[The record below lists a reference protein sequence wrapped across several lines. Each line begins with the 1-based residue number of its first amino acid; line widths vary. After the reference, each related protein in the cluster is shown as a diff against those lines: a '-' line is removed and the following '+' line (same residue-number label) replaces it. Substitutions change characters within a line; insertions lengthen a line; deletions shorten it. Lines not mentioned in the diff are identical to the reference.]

1 MSNLPNQP
9 SASTIARNPHLYGA
23 PLIETAKSV
32 MERQPVKPRIRQSSK
47 QLMNKL
53 ETECLL
59 HLKSIEPYSDCWI
72 SQGIRFRLGNGI
84 WYKPDLMN
92 HAMSVVVEVKG
103 PHAFRGGLENLKV
116 AAGLYPWLEWWLMW
130 KANSEWQ
137 QQIVK
142 P

>member
-9 SASTIARNPHLYGA
+9 SASTIARNPHLYGLPQTVISA
-23 PLIETAKSV
+23 QKVSS
-32 MERQPVKPRIRQSSK
+32 KPRIRQSSK
-47 QLMNKL
+47 PLMNKL
-53 ETECLL
+53 ETECLS
-59 HLKSIEPYSDCWI
+59 HLKSTDSYPDCWI
-72 SQGIRFRLGNGI
+72 SQAIRFRLGNGI

-116 AAGLYPWLEWWLMW
+116 AAGLYPWLEFWLMW
-130 KANSEWQ
+130 KANGEWQ
-137 QQIVK
+137 QQLVK